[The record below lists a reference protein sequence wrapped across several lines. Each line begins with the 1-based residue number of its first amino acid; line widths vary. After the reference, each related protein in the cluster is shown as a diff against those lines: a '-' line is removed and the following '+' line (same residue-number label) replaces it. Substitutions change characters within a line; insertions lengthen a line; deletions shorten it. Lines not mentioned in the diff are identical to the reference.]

1 MFSHF
6 PLTLLLGLQF
16 FVLGLAQA
24 QVPKLDITRDQYLD
38 KLEARHRSLSLELQ
52 EITGIT
58 FEVPQDVTVPQS
70 VAQDKFNELP
80 GPIVDKSP
88 FESNASLSETDLQA
102 NDQNTSEEST
112 VYETEVIPPRFL
124 EDEIG
129 KYFLQPFIG
138 LSLIGKNLK
147 VGVDVPTMDADLGYS
162 LGFRAGRRWGNLE
175 GEIHFGYLYN
185 SYDGD
190 FVDNSD
196 YYAVSGMMEATRIG
210 TRIGYGMPFG
220 ERGWYKGAVGFG
232 FANRRHSV
240 NVSINSLPLSS
251 GGSSSESVFT
261 YDFLAAIGYELG
273 IGWDAILSYQLLAMS
288 GFKEFDEVSIHLFEL
303 GLGKNF

>member
-1 MFSHF
+1 MC
-6 PLTLLLGLQF
+6 
-16 FVLGLAQA
+16 
-24 QVPKLDITRDQYLD
+24 IRD
-38 KLEARHRSLSLELQ
+38 R
-52 EITGIT
+52 
-58 FEVPQDVTVPQS
+58 
-70 VAQDKFNELP
+70 
-80 GPIVDKSP
+80 
-88 FESNASLSETDLQA
+88 
-102 NDQNTSEEST
+102 
-112 VYETEVIPPRFL
+112 
-124 EDEIG
+124 
-129 KYFLQPFIG
+129 
-138 LSLIGKNLK
+138 
-147 VGVDVPTMDADLGYS
+147 DADLGYS

-175 GEIHFGYLYN
+175 GEIHLGYLYN

-220 ERGWYKGAVGFG
+220 ERGWYKGAIGFG

-288 GFKEFDEVSIHLFEL
+288 GFKEFDEVSVHLFEL